1 MKIITLNMAGR
12 NNFGGDFQ
20 QRMRDVA
27 VFLDKEQADVVCLQE
42 VSFTK
47 GQSLADR
54 VNDMMNNA
62 YPSVL
67 AQMSDNCA
75 FGKLGEKFERFRKKW
90 DAGLVEHDGGY
101 VSDGMAILSRE
112 PIMKSSSIILK
123 PAPVAEDGRP
133 DYRVRLAQIVRLESG
148 LSLANVHFASNS
160 NSYVQLRELLE
171 YTNPD
176 VITGDFNIHT
186 WNLKKY
192 SDIWDA
198 KYRESTDFRD
208 YVSFP
213 KENATFDHMLLG
225 EGWEFE
231 KIEKYDG
238 ISDHSAMIFT
248 INRAS

>member
-1 MKIITLNMAGR
+1 MKIISLNMAGR
-12 NNFGGDFQ
+12 NNFGGDFDG
-20 QRMRDVA
+20 RMKDIS
-27 VFLDKEQADVVCLQE
+27 VFLDREQADVVCLQE
-42 VSFTK
+42 VTFNR
-47 GQSLADR
+47 GQSLAEKA
-54 VNDMMNNA
+54 NDMMSNS

-67 AQMSDNCA
+67 AQMSENCTFDR
-75 FGKLGEKFERFRKKW
+75 FGDRFRKKW

-112 PIMKSSSIILK
+112 PVMKSSSIILK

-148 LSLANVHFASNS
+148 LSLANVHFASNG
-160 NSYVQLRELLE
+160 NAYVQLQELLG
-171 YTNPD
+171 YVVPD
-176 VITGDFNIHT
+176 VVVGDYNIHT
-186 WNLKKY
+186 WDLKKH

-198 KYRESTDFRD
+198 KYQESTDFRD

-225 EGWEFE
+225 RGWEFE

-238 ISDHSAMIFT
+238 VSDHSAMIFT
-248 INRAS
+248 INRAG